1 MHLELVYEPK
11 NNGASATFYIHD
23 FSLHFPIPFVT
34 KQSTKTKRFNANNQ
48 KFKRQ
53 FMKTE
58 NFNTNNQV
66 QKETGTNEQTNTVIL
81 DPCFL
86 FSRNSDEVRSEH
98 QTRIN

>member
-1 MHLELVYEPK
+1 
-11 NNGASATFYIHD
+11 
-23 FSLHFPIPFVT
+23 
-34 KQSTKTKRFNANNQ
+34 
-48 KFKRQ
+48 
-53 FMKTE
+53 MKTE

-86 FSRNSDEVRSEH
+86 FSRDSDEVRNEH